1 MAKDNTNFDHTVASL
16 FKGMD
21 SFLTS
26 RTVVGEPL
34 TFGDTIIVPLVNV
47 SFGVGA
53 GAFSSDRANNGG
65 GGMGGKMSPS
75 AVLVIHNGTTRLINI
90 ATNSGM
96 DKLLDLV
103 PDFVDSIKSKKNG
116 FKRSDSDKAVRE
128 EAAEVI
134 REEVKAATEDM
145 LEE

>member
-1 MAKDNTNFDHTVASL
+1 MAKDNMNFDHTVASL

-26 RTVVGEPL
+26 RTVVGDPL

-53 GAFSSDRANNGG
+53 GAFSSDKSNNGG

-75 AVLVIHNGTTRLINI
+75 AVLVIHNGTTRLVNI

-103 PDFVDSIKSKKNG
+103 PDFVDSIKSKVAG
-116 FKRSDSDKAVRE
+116 SKRSDADQVSRQQ
-128 EAAEVI
+128 AAEVI
-134 REEVKAATEDM
+134 RNEVNAATEEM